1 MRVTNTS
8 VYGLADSICAAGYGM
23 NCPLFEPVEVWSLDF
38 SFNQKRKN
46 CGTCQ
51 NWDDNKSKCKL
62 EHLLISRKI

>member
-1 MRVTNTS
+1 
-8 VYGLADSICAAGYGM
+8 M

-62 EHLLISRKI
+62 EHLLIGCKKDCVEI